1 MTAVFSLTISQ
12 THNFT
17 ISPMTIRNRL
27 ALQFTLLVGLLLG
40 GGLGTVYYLSWQN
53 THKLYEQ
60 RLQERAYTAATL
72 FLEAD
77 EQSPVSIERAR
88 TRFQRNLNA
97 EVVGIYDDKNQAR
110 FGTAPNAAFTP
121 ALLARV
127 RRTHHVSQRR
137 HEEQLVGIYYPD
149 NQGNFCIMVAAVDRS
164 GQQRLAHLRLVSGG
178 VLLMGMILSFVLG
191 RWFARTALA
200 PISQLVH
207 HAQRVGASDLHLN
220 LPGPPPPDE
229 LGELS
234 ATLDLML
241 QRLKHSFEQQQSFIN
256 NASHELRTPLTAM
269 IGELEITL
277 ARPRPAD
284 VYADALRSALAD
296 AHKLKE
302 IISRLLQLA
311 QLGSGEAR
319 LPEGGTVRL
328 DEVLFEACEEA
339 TLLQENNRV
348 RITLGD
354 LPEDATLLTVPG
366 DRHLFRLALS
376 NLIDNACKFSEGPV
390 LCSLAYAP
398 GRVTFAITDNGIG
411 IAPADLQHVR
421 QTFFRAANA
430 HGFRGYGVG
439 LALAANIF
447 SLHGATLEIES
458 ELHKG
463 TTMRVVLAV

>member
-1 MTAVFSLTISQ
+1 
-12 THNFT
+12 
-17 ISPMTIRNRL
+17 MTIRNRL

-40 GGLGTVYYLSWQN
+40 GGLGMVYYLSWQN
-53 THKLYEQ
+53 TRKLYEQ

-72 FLEAD
+72 YLEAD
-77 EQSPVSIERAR
+77 EQSPASIERVR
-88 TRFQRNLNA
+88 KRFQRNLNE
-97 EVVGIYDDKNQAR
+97 EVVSIYDDENRVR
-110 FGTAPNAAFTP
+110 FGTQPNEAFTP
-121 ALLARV
+121 ALLAQV
-127 RRTHHVSQRR
+127 RRTRYVRQHHGQ
-137 HEEQLVGIYYPD
+137 EQLVGVYYHD
-149 NQGNFCIMVAAVDRS
+149 NQGNFCIMVTAVDRS
-164 GQQRLAHLRLVSGG
+164 GQQRLAHLRLVSVG
-178 VLLMGMILSFVLG
+178 VLLLGMLLSFVLG

-207 HAQRVGASDLHLN
+207 RAQRVGASDLQLN
-220 LPGPPPPDE
+220 LPTPPPDE

-277 ARPRPAD
+277 ARPRSAD
-284 VYADALRSALAD
+284 AYADALRSALAD

-311 QLGSGEAR
+311 QLGSGEAQ
-319 LPEGGTVRL
+319 LPEGGTIRL

-339 TLLQENNRV
+339 TLLQEDDRV

-354 LPEDATLLTVPG
+354 LPEDAALLTVPG

-390 LCSLAYAP
+390 LCSLAYTP
-398 GRVTFAITDNGIG
+398 GQVTFAIADNGIG

-447 SLHGATLEIES
+447 SLHGASLEIES